1 MISYLQGQV
10 IFISTQTFT
19 LDVHG
24 VGYEIH
30 APQPLL
36 SKLATNEPTQIHI
49 HTHVREDQL
58 TLYGFNSLSDRDL
71 FRQLISVSGIG
82 PKIALAILNHPSS
95 QTIQAIM
102 TADVSFFTQIS
113 GVGKKG
119 AQKIIVDL
127 KTKLGSLNELD
138 LQSDTQES
146 ELGNALISLGYKSH
160 EIQKILN
167 QIPPEITTIENQ
179 IKYALQHLK

>member
-10 IFISTQTFT
+10 ILISNQTLT
-19 LDVHG
+19 LDVNG

-36 SKLATNEPTQIHI
+36 SNLILNSPTQLHI

-82 PKIALAILNHPSS
+82 PKIALAILNQPSS

-167 QIPPEITTIENQ
+167 NIPPEITTLENQ
-179 IKYALQHLK
+179 IKYALQNLK